1 MTKIELPEEAI
12 TEIVKASLKES
23 ISCLEGW
30 DDPYSKKMK
39 KTLLRT
45 LMWYS
50 TYDEMQAFIQETP
63 DLKKMYKKLKDE

>member
-12 TEIVKASLKES
+12 EEIVKASLKES

-30 DDPYSKKMK
+30 DTAYNKKMK

-45 LMWYS
+45 LMYYS
-50 TYDEMQAFIQETP
+50 TWDEMQDFIQENP
-63 DLKKMYKKLKDE
+63 DLKKMYKKLEKE